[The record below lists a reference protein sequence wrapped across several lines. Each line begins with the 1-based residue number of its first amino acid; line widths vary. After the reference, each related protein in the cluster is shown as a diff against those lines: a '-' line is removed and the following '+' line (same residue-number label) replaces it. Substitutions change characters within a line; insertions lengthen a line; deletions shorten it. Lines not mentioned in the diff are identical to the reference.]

1 MKNIKFSKKHS
12 PKNDF
17 YKYVNG
23 EWEDKVIIPDDYSSW
38 GINGVLYEDTMK
50 KLKEII
56 ENSSNKLLKGYY
68 NSFMDIKQRDKL
80 GFSPLNTHITMIEN
94 MCCANKQYEIFE
106 ILTKGGF
113 SNLFYI
119 YAEPDSK
126 DSNIIRAYFM
136 QGGLELPE
144 KDYYFNIKLEGK
156 RTKYVK
162 LIKDVFIM
170 LNYSKGDSDKISKS
184 IFKMERDIATHW
196 LSPEEHRNVDNSY
209 NMVSCDDF
217 FSPDMCKCLK
227 NLGIK
232 DKIILDNPKYYKYIN
247 RVLENED
254 LKFFFIWKLL
264 SSCSSYLSTDYYN
277 LMFNFYGK
285 EMIGQKKPKQLWM
298 RGISFINGTVG
309 EILAQEY
316 VNKYFKKTSKKKMLD
331 MVNHLKKAFKKHI
344 NEIGWMEDVTKKKA
358 LKKLDKF
365 RFKIGYPEKFRKYP
379 KLKLRDNVF
388 SNMVEF
394 NMYDYQ
400 ADFVNRIDN
409 KVDNDRWEM
418 LPHTINA
425 YFHPELNEI
434 VFPAAILQPPYFDP
448 SADDS
453 YNYGSIG
460 TVIGHEMTHGYD
472 DQGRKYDHNGNLNN
486 WWTKKDSIQFDKKAK
501 KIIEQ
506 YNKYKLFDT
515 NVNGELTQGENIA
528 DLGGL
533 IISYSA
539 FLNCTLENNK
549 KCSLEDKK
557 NFFISYAFSWR
568 EKSRKKSVIQQ
579 IITDEHSPCEFRV
592 NGPLYNCQK
601 FFEVFECKK
610 GDDMFNTDIIKI
622 W

>member
-1 MKNIKFSKKHS
+1 M
-12 PKNDF
+12 
-17 YKYVNG
+17 G
-23 EWEDKVIIPDDYSSW
+23 
-38 GINGVLYEDTMK
+38 
-50 KLKEII
+50 
-56 ENSSNKLLKGYY
+56 
-68 NSFMDIKQRDKL
+68 
-80 GFSPLNTHITMIEN
+80 
-94 MCCANKQYEIFE
+94 
-106 ILTKGGF
+106 
-113 SNLFYI
+113 
-119 YAEPDSK
+119 
-126 DSNIIRAYFM
+126 
-136 QGGLELPE
+136 
-144 KDYYFNIKLEGK
+144 
-156 RTKYVK
+156 
-162 LIKDVFIM
+162 
-170 LNYSKGDSDKISKS
+170 
-184 IFKMERDIATHW
+184 
-196 LSPEEHRNVDNSY
+196 
-209 NMVSCDDF
+209 
-217 FSPDMCKCLK
+217 
-227 NLGIK
+227 
-232 DKIILDNPKYYKYIN
+232 
-247 RVLENED
+247 
-254 LKFFFIWKLL
+254 
-264 SSCSSYLSTDYYN
+264 
-277 LMFNFYGK
+277 
-285 EMIGQKKPKQLWM
+285 
-298 RGISFINGTVG
+298 
-309 EILAQEY
+309 
-316 VNKYFKKTSKKKMLD
+316 
-331 MVNHLKKAFKKHI
+331 
-344 NEIGWMEDVTKKKA
+344 TKKKA

-388 SNMVEF
+388 SSMVEF

-592 NGPLYNCQK
+592 NGPLY
-601 FFEVFECKK
+601 
-610 GDDMFNTDIIKI
+610 
-622 W
+622 